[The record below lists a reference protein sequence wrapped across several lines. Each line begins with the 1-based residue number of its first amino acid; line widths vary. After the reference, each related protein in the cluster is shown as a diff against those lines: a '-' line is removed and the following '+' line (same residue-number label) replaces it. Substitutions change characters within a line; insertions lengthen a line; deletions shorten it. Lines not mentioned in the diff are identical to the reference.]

1 MPTVRPSGAGDEAV
15 GTAEKVDG
23 RTVIQGGS
31 NAAGVMT
38 KNLSLA
44 DIADDFGEAHGSK
57 IVANDGT
64 GSATTDKAGVQTAR
78 GSGGGGT
85 GTIGYNATATQ
96 WVVKG
101 GNVSTTLNNAA
112 NTVLSQGDS
121 DGNGMNGTRDNVTS
135 NNNRKKIGVTDID
148 VYAQPSTT
156 INGFVTRTNAG
167 DNVNLVAPSGAG
179 DVAANDEAA
188 NTTRAIPGELV
199 YMQGG
204 KNPKQDDY
212 KAKDT
217 PES

>member
-23 RTVIQGGS
+23 GTVIHGGS

-64 GSATTDKAGVQTAR
+64 GSATTDRAGVQTAR

-135 NNNRKKIGVTDID
+135 NNKRKKIGTTDID

-156 INGFVTRTNAG
+156 INGFVTRTGAG
-167 DNVNLVAPSGAG
+167 TNQNLVAPTDGSS
-179 DVAANDEAA
+179 AANDNEA
-188 NTTRAIPGELV
+188 NTTRSVPGELV